1 MQPSHIL
8 FLILAYFGILLAISY
23 FTKKDGSNNEFFK
36 ASRKSPWYLV
46 AFGMIGASLSG
57 VTFISVPGWVESS
70 QFGYYQVVLGYIL
83 GYLVV
88 GLVLLPLYYRLNLTS
103 IYTYLEG
110 RFGNISYKT
119 GASFFLL
126 SRLIGSSFR
135 LYLVAVVF
143 QTLIFDAAG
152 FPFWATV
159 SVTILFIWL
168 YTFKSGIKTIVFTDT
183 LQTLFMLSAAGVAIY
198 YLSNSL
204 GIAGSDLIGFVSESE
219 LSKMFFFEDYKSANF
234 FWKQFLSGAF
244 ITIVMTGLDQDM
256 MQKNLTCKT
265 LKDAQKNMFWFT
277 IVLVLVNLVFLVLGL
292 LLISFAQ
299 QNNIQV
305 DRADL
310 LFPVIATQSGLGM
323 VMALFFC
330 LGLISA
336 AFSSADGTLTALT
349 TSFCIDILDIEK
361 KYTQKRQEK
370 IRKQVHKAVALVFI
384 ITMLIFE
391 YIIQNESVIER
402 LFYFAGFTYGPLLGL
417 YAFGLFT
424 KWKVKDKWVPLIAIL
439 SPILTIVISLS
450 SQIYVFYTHSL
461 SWVKSGEIAKELY
474 YTFGFEVLIINGL
487 LTFLGLVLIR
497 AKQH

>member
-1 MQPSHIL
+1 MQPSHII
-8 FLILAYFGILLAISY
+8 FLILGYFGTLLLISH
-23 FTKKDGSNNEFFK
+23 FTNRGGSNADFFK
-36 ASRKSPWYLV
+36 AGKKSPWYLV

-57 VTFISVPGWVESS
+57 VTFISVPGWVEAS

-83 GYLVV
+83 GYAVV

-110 RFGNISYKT
+110 RFGNVSYKT

-159 SVTILFIWL
+159 SITILFIWL
-168 YTFKSGIKTIVFTDT
+168 YTFKSGIKTIVWTDT
-183 LQTLFMLSAAGVAIY
+183 LQTLFMLTAAGVAIY

-204 GIAGSDLIGFVSESE
+204 GVAGSDLIGFVSESD

-256 MQKNLTCKT
+256 MQKNLTCKN

-299 QNNIQV
+299 QNNIVV
-305 DRADL
+305 DRPDL

-323 VMALFFC
+323 VMAVFFC

-336 AFSSADGTLTALT
+336 AFSSADGTLTSLT
-349 TSFCIDILDIEK
+349 TSLCIDILDIEK
-361 KYTQKRQEK
+361 KHTQEKQEK
-370 IRKQVHKAVALVFI
+370 IRKLVHKVVALVFI
-384 ITMLIFE
+384 LTMLIFE
-391 YIIQNESVIER
+391 YIIKDESVIER
-402 LFYFAGFTYGPLLGL
+402 LFVFAGYTYGPLLAL

-424 KWKVKDKWVPLIAIL
+424 KLQVKDRFVPIIAIL
-439 SPILTIVISLS
+439 SPILSYIIS
-450 SQIYVFYTHSL
+450 INSL
-461 SWVKSGEIAKELY
+461 KW
-474 YTFGFEVLIINGL
+474 FGFEFGFFILILNG
-487 LTFLGLVLIR
+487 FLAFMGLVLIR
-497 AKQH
+497 SKKH

>member
-1 MQPSHIL
+1 MQPSHII
-8 FLILAYFGILLAISY
+8 FLILGYFATLLLISH
-23 FTKKDGSNNEFFK
+23 FTNKGGSNADFFK
-36 ASRKSPWYLV
+36 AGKKSPWYLV

-57 VTFISVPGWVESS
+57 VTFISVPGWVEAS

-159 SVTILFIWL
+159 SITILFIWL
-168 YTFKSGIKTIVFTDT
+168 YTFKSGIKTIVWTDT
-183 LQTLFMLSAAGVAIY
+183 LQTLFMLTSAGVAIY
-198 YLSNSL
+198 YLSTSL
-204 GIAGSDLIGFVSESE
+204 GIAGSDLIGYVSESE

-256 MQKNLTCKT
+256 MQKNLTCRN

-299 QNNIQV
+299 QNNIAV
-305 DRADL
+305 DRPDL

-323 VMALFFC
+323 VMAVFFC

-336 AFSSADGTLTALT
+336 AFSSADGTLTSLT
-349 TSFCIDILDIEK
+349 TSFCLDILDIEK
-361 KYTQKRQEK
+361 KYDIERQEK

-384 ITMLIFE
+384 FTMLIFE
-391 YIIQNESVIER
+391 YIIKDESVIER
-402 LFYFAGFTYGPLLGL
+402 LFVFAGYTYGPLLAL

-424 KWKVKDKWVPLIAIL
+424 KFQVKDKFVPIIAIL
-439 SPILTIVISLS
+439 SPILSYIIS
-450 SQIYVFYTHSL
+450 INSL
-461 SWVKSGEIAKELY
+461 KW
-474 YTFGFEVLIINGL
+474 FGFEFGFFILILNG
-487 LTFLGLVLIR
+487 FLAFMGLVLI
-497 AKQH
+497 KKN

>member
-110 RFGNISYKT
+110 RFGDISYKT

-219 LSKMFFFEDYKSANF
+219 LSKMFFFDDYKSANF

-292 LLISFAQ
+292 LLISFAK
-299 QNNIQV
+299 QNNIAV
-305 DRADL
+305 DRPDL
-310 LFPVIATQSGLGM
+310 LFPVIATQSGLGI
-323 VMALFFC
+323 VMAVFFC
-330 LGLISA
+330 LGLIAA
-336 AFSSADGTLTALT
+336 AFSSADGTLTSLT

-361 KYTQKRQEK
+361 KYTQEKQEK

-391 YIIQNESVIER
+391 YIIQDESVIER
-402 LFYFAGFTYGPLLGL
+402 LFVFAGYTYGPLLAL

-424 KWKVKDKWVPLIAIL
+424 KFQVKDQFVPIVAIL
-439 SPILTIVISLS
+439 SPILSYIIS
-450 SQIYVFYTHSL
+450 INSL
-461 SWVKSGEIAKELY
+461 KW
-474 YTFGFEVLIINGL
+474 FGFEFGFFILILNG
-487 LTFLGLVLIR
+487 FLAFIGLVLIR

>member
-1 MQPSHIL
+1 MQLSHIL

-110 RFGNISYKT
+110 RFGDISYKT

-219 LSKMFFFEDYKSANF
+219 LSKMFFFDDYKSANF

-336 AFSSADGTLTALT
+336 AFSSADGTLTSLT

-361 KYTQKRQEK
+361 KYTQERQEK
-370 IRKQVHKAVALVFI
+370 IRKQVHKTVALVFI

-391 YIIQNESVIER
+391 YIIQDESVIER
-402 LFYFAGFTYGPLLGL
+402 LFVFAGYTYGPLLAL

-424 KWKVKDKWVPLIAIL
+424 KFQVKDQFVPVVAIL
-439 SPILTIVISLS
+439 SPILSYIIS
-450 SQIYVFYTHSL
+450 INSL
-461 SWVKSGEIAKELY
+461 KW
-474 YTFGFEVLIINGL
+474 FGFEFGFFILILNG
-487 LTFLGLVLIR
+487 FLAFMGLVLIR
-497 AKQH
+497 TKQH